1 MNLEDRDLRK
11 GSGEAAINLT
21 TNFTRPAKIPH
32 PANMAS
38 AENIS
43 RQEFVA
49 FPANNSPL
57 AACVS
62 FLVIFTLLIFSFSCQ
77 ARKETSKVESTAQT
91 TELLKT
97 KKPLP
102 RSESFFGLHFDLHPN
117 ASDTELGADVS
128 EENIA
133 ELLDRVKPDYVQ
145 YDCKGHPGYTGYPT
159 KVGWP
164 SPGIVKDS
172 LAIWRKVTREKG
184 VGLYIHYSGVWDS
197 KAIEE
202 HPEWAR
208 IDAKGQRDPN
218 ATSVF
223 GPYVDRLLIPQLKEV
238 IATYDLDGAWVDG
251 ECWRAELDYSPE
263 ALKAWQKYSGKTRA
277 PKGPSDPDWLE
288 WKMFQRQAFESYL
301 CHWVDA
307 LHEFRPGVQLT
318 SNWMYTTFAPKP
330 VVAHLDF
337 LSGDY
342 SPSLSVDRARM
353 EARYLASTGKPWD
366 LMAWGFDRGREQ
378 GWSLKSAVHLE
389 QEAAVVLMQG
399 GGFEVYN
406 TPTRRGYI
414 VPAIIDQLEQVARF
428 CRQRQSLSFKS
439 RTVPQVALLLSE
451 TSLWERMDRV
461 FSPWAGEYDEL
472 EGALHA
478 LLELHYSVDI
488 LAEHQLISRIKEFP
502 LLVIP
507 EAHRLEPNFQKEV
520 VRYVENGGSLLL
532 LGEKSARLF
541 ESLLGVKMVGE
552 PQPITAELAT
562 PAGPVSLNGR
572 WQEVELAGAEAI
584 GFKYPT
590 RDFRRGRTIA
600 ATIASY
606 GKGKVAA
613 VYGPVALA
621 FFRSHHPA
629 LRQFIGNLA
638 QNLFPSP
645 AVMVEAPPTVD
656 VALRRTADNRLTLHL
671 LNRTGFPV
679 PDRYNFID
687 YVPPVGPIQVK
698 LALEEKPRNVVWMP
712 EGTRLKWKWDK
723 GYLYTTI
730 PALQIHGILLVD

>member
-1 MNLEDRDLRK
+1 MNLKELRGK
-11 GSGEAAINLT
+11 KTLILLMIIGFLIILPGCGQKSKTEA
-21 TNFTRPAKIPH
+21 
-32 PANMAS
+32 
-38 AENIS
+38 
-43 RQEFVA
+43 V
-49 FPANNSPL
+49 
-57 AACVS
+57 
-62 FLVIFTLLIFSFSCQ
+62 
-77 ARKETSKVESTAQT
+77 TAGAGKN
-91 TELLKT
+91 LKT
-97 KKPLP
+97 DKVRP
-102 RSESFFGLHFDLHPN
+102 RSEAFFGLHFDLHPN

-172 LAIWRKVTREKG
+172 LAIWRKVTRERG

-202 HPEWAR
+202 HPDWAR
-208 IDAKGQRDPN
+208 IDADGKRDPN

-238 IATYDLDGAWVDG
+238 IAAYDLDGAWVDG

-263 ALKAWQKYSGKTRA
+263 ALKAWQKYSGKDRA
-277 PKGPSDPDWLE
+277 PKSPADPDWLE

-342 SPSLSVDRARM
+342 SPSLSVDRARV

-366 LMAWGFDRGREQ
+366 LMAWGFDRGRDQ
-378 GWSLKSAVHLE
+378 GWSLKSAFHLQ

-399 GGFEVYN
+399 GGFQVYN

-428 CRQRQSLSFKS
+428 CRERQSLSFKS

-472 EGALHA
+472 EGALQA
-478 LLELHYSVDI
+478 LLELHFSVDI

-507 EAHRLEPNFQKEV
+507 EVHRLEPDFQKEV
-520 VRYVENGGSLLL
+520 VSFVENGGSLLL

-541 ESLLGVKMVGE
+541 EPLLGVKMVGE
-552 PQPITAELAT
+552 PQQITAELAT

-572 WQEVELAGAEAI
+572 WQEVELAGAEPI
-584 GFKYPT
+584 GFRYPT
-590 RDFRRGRTIA
+590 RDFRRGQAIA

-613 VYGPVALA
+613 VYGPLALA

-629 LRQFIGNLA
+629 LRQFIGNLT
-638 QNLFPSP
+638 QKLFPSP
-645 AVMVEAPPTVD
+645 AVIVEAPPTVD

-687 YVPPVGPIQVK
+687 YVPPVGPIQIK
-698 LALEEKPRNVVWMP
+698 LALEEKPQKVLWMP
-712 EGTRLKWKWDK
+712 EVTRLKWKWDK
-723 GYLYTTI
+723 GYLYTTV
-730 PALQIHGILLVD
+730 PALHIHGILLVD

>member
-1 MNLEDRDLRK
+1 MET
-11 GSGEAAINLT
+11 AA
-21 TNFTRPAKIPH
+21 KV
-32 PANMAS
+32 
-38 AENIS
+38 
-43 RQEFVA
+43 QE
-49 FPANNSPL
+49 PLNNK
-57 AACVS
+57 
-62 FLVIFTLLIFSFSCQ
+62 
-77 ARKETSKVESTAQT
+77 R
-91 TELLKT
+91 
-97 KKPLP
+97 PLP
-102 RSESFFGLHFDLHPN
+102 RSQSFFGLHFDLHPN
-117 ASDTELGADVS
+117 ASDTELGAEVS

-133 ELLDRVKPDYVQ
+133 ELLNRVQPDYVQ
-145 YDCKGHPGYTGYPT
+145 YDCKGHPGYAGYPT

-164 SPGIVKDS
+164 APGLVKDS

-202 HPEWAR
+202 HPDWAR
-208 IDAKGQRDPN
+208 IDADGQRDPN

-238 IATYDLDGAWVDG
+238 ISAYDLDGAWVDG
-251 ECWRAELDYSPE
+251 ECWRAELDYSPA
-263 ALKAWQKYSGKTRA
+263 ALTAWQKHSGKTRA
-277 PKGPSDPDWLE
+277 PKSPSDPDWLE
-288 WKMFQRQAFESYL
+288 WKMFHRQAFEDYL
-301 CHWVDA
+301 CHWVEA

-330 VVAHLDF
+330 VVAALDF

-342 SPSLSVDRARM
+342 SPSLSVDRARL

-366 LMAWGFDRGREQ
+366 LMAWGFDRGRDQ
-378 GWSLKSAVHLE
+378 GWSLKPAVHLE

-414 VPAIIDQLEQVARF
+414 APAIIDQLEQVARF
-428 CRQRQSLSFKS
+428 CRERQAVSFKS

-451 TSLWERMDRV
+451 TSLWDRMDRV

-478 LLELHYSVDI
+478 LLELHYSVDV
-488 LAEHQLISRIKEFP
+488 LAEHQLISKLNEFP

-507 EAHRLEPNFQKEV
+507 DAHRLSPDFQKEV
-520 VRYVENGGSLLL
+520 VSYVENGGSLLL
-532 LGEKSARLF
+532 LGEKCARLF
-541 ESLLGVKMVGE
+541 EPLLGVKLVGE
-552 PQPITAELAT
+552 PQQISTELAT

-572 WQEVELAGAEAI
+572 WQEVELAGAEAA
-584 GFKYPT
+584 GFRYPT
-590 RDFRRGRTIA
+590 HDFRHGQAVA
-600 ATIASY
+600 ATISSY
-606 GKGKVAA
+606 RKGQVAA

-621 FFRSHHPA
+621 FFRSHHPW
-629 LRQFIGNLA
+629 LRQFIGSLT
-638 QNLFPSP
+638 QKLFPSP

-656 VALRRTADNRLTLHL
+656 IALRKTVDNRLTLHL

-687 YVPPVGPIQVK
+687 HVPPVGPIQVK
-698 LALEEKPRNVVWMP
+698 LALEEKPQQVLWVP
-712 EGTRLKWKWDK
+712 EGIRLKWKWEK
-723 GYLYTTI
+723 GYLQTVI
-730 PALQIHGILLVD
+730 PTLHVHGLLLVE